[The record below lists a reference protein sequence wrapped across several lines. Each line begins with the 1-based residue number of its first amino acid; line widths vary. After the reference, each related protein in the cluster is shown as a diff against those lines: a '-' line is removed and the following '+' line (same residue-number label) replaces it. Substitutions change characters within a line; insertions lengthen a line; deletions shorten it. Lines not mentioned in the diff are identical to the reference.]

1 MATSPRIG
9 PYNLYGAVGA
19 DKLLLTSIVF
29 VRHQEPFYSS
39 AKEESVPI
47 FILVAELSGALA
59 QLQTILF
66 ESLVYDPGA
75 INTFFHF
82 CF

>member
-1 MATSPRIG
+1 MATLPRIG
-9 PYNLYGAVGA
+9 LINLYVAVGA

-66 ESLVYDPGA
+66 ESLVTIQGYEYLFPF
-75 INTFFHF
+75 TF
-82 CF
+82 